1 MDNSLSQAA
10 DRVPRRGVDV
20 LLRPAPGPPEEG
32 VPGGGVHHR
41 RRREGAPEEQLG
53 SQNEAR

>member
-41 RRREGAPEEQLG
+41 RRREGAPEEQLRRPQG
-53 SQNEAR
+53 D